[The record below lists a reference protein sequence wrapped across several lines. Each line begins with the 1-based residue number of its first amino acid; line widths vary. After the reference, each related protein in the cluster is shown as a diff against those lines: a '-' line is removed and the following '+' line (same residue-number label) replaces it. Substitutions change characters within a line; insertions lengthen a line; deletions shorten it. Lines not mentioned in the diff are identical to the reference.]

1 MGIQGVPARI
11 KPAPKATCPRCRR
24 PVAVL
29 KSGRCS
35 YCGAILDP
43 SRPAAEVPAHPEALI
58 ALDPQ
63 ATVRTSPRIVWL
75 RRMAAMG
82 AVSALVG
89 LFARSCVS
97 S

>member
-1 MGIQGVPARI
+1 MGIQGVAASI

-35 YCGAILDP
+35 YCGAVFDAA
-43 SRPAAEVPAHPEALI
+43 RPAAEVPAHPEVLI

-63 ATVRTSPRIVWL
+63 AAGRSSPRAVWL
-75 RRMAAMG
+75 RRLIALGAAFTLT
-82 AVSALVG
+82 A
-89 LFARSCVS
+89 LFARACMRS
-97 S
+97 